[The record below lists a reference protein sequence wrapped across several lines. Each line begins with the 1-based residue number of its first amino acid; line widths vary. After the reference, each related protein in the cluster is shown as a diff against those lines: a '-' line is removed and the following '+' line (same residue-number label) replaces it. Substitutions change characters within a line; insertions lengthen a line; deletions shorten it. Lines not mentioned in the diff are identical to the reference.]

1 MVVVTTTSVSG
12 WKIHTG
18 TKQEILDALAA
29 SGSAANVVAA
39 FVDGAG
45 YSVIVKSP

>member
-18 TKQEILDALAA
+18 TKQEILDAMAGV
-29 SGSAANVVAA
+29 GSPANGGGI

-45 YSVIVKSP
+45 YSVLVKA